1 MSEKASIV
9 EQLREAADWLEARPE
24 LIEHFPDVYLFST
37 TFYDKAAF
45 SKAAKV
51 FGAANKSS
59 DEWHY
64 KLEKNLPS
72 GAFLR
77 LSGSR
82 DSVCTRV
89 KVGVKV
95 IPAKPETVIPATE
108 ETVAEIYE
116 WQCPDSILK
125 PETATA

>member
-1 MSEKASIV
+1 MSEKANIV
-9 EQLREAADWLEARPE
+9 EQLREAADFLEARPE
-24 LIEHFPDVYLFST
+24 LIEHFPDLYLFSN
-37 TFYDKAAF
+37 TFYDKTAF
-45 SKAAKV
+45 SKVAKV

-82 DSVCTRV
+82 ESVCTRV

-95 IPAKPETVIPATE
+95 IPAKPETIIPAKE
-108 ETVAEIYE
+108 ETVEEIYE

-125 PETATA
+125 PETADA